1 MWLIDP
7 TPVFADP
14 CQPSSQPSSSSKGHF
29 TGARRL
35 RRSTRLG
42 AIVIR
47 QGRLLVL
54 GMALAAAACGGGED
68 AVQNTE
74 PTTGATA
81 SLPTTTS
88 TLPAT
93 TTTTTVATTTTT
105 VTTTTTTTMA
115 EPTVADLYAA
125 NCAACHG
132 ADLEGGEGPALG
144 PGGHAFGHADSELV
158 AIITNGKDAMPAFAD
173 VLTGRQI
180 VDLVAFIRSAE
191 DNY

>member
-1 MWLIDP
+1 MWLIEP
-7 TPVFADP
+7 ILALAEL
-14 CQPSSQPSSSSKGHF
+14 CQPWSQPLSSSKGHC
-29 TGARRL
+29 TQARMP
-35 RRSTRLG
+35 RRSTHLG
-42 AIVIR
+42 ATATR

-68 AVQNTE
+68 TVQTTE
-74 PTTGATA
+74 ATTGATA

-115 EPTVADLYAA
+115 APTVADLYAA

-132 ADLEGGEGPALG
+132 ADLEGGVGPALG

-180 VDLVAFIRSAE
+180 VDLVAFIRAAE